1 MWLAE
6 GDELRG
12 TGLVEDATPGSPGPV
27 PGSASAPT
35 VDVDLPYKT
44 AKARWVEHFERTYL
58 PSILDRTAGNV
69 SKAAREAQMDR
80 AYLIRLLR
88 RYGLKD

>member
-1 MWLAE
+1 MS
-6 GDELRG
+6 DQ
-12 TGLVEDATPGSPGPV
+12 TPEADHGSPSP
-27 PGSASAPT
+27 APT
-35 VDVDLPYKT
+35 RIRLA

-58 PSILDRTAGNV
+58 PNPLERTDGNV

-80 AYLIRLLR
+80 AYLFRLLR